1 MTDADDVSFRAGQPV
16 AWMFHRATCRWVHNT
31 TEPPGVHLQQ
41 ASKEDLDVELVAL
54 PDPGTLDVSLGR
66 AIRER
71 VSTRAYAA
79 DGLSLEQVSTILQAG
94 YGVVGR
100 TLFGQ
105 VEFLERAVPSG
116 GGLYPLE
123 LYLIVRAVDG
133 LEPGIHHYVPLHHGL
148 ELVRPGRLP
157 EAFNTYLFLGQPY
170 ATSAAAVVV
179 LTAVTRRSLGKY
191 GDRGYRYLLLEA
203 GHAAQN
209 INLAT
214 VALGLG
220 CCNLGGF
227 FDEELAAVIRADTEE
242 EIPLYGVALG
252 VPSTNDRDGRRAI

>member
-1 MTDADDVSFRAGQPV
+1 VTDDRSFREGQPA

-31 TEPPGVHLQQ
+31 GEPPGVHLQL
-41 ASKEDLDVELVAL
+41 ASKEDLDVDLVRL
-54 PDPGTLDVSLGR
+54 PTPGQLDMPLGR
-66 AIRER
+66 SIAER
-71 VSTRAYAA
+71 VSTRSFAV
-79 DGLSLEQVSTILQAG
+79 DPLRLEHMSTVLQAG

-105 VEFLERAVPSG
+105 VEFLERSVPSG

-123 LYLIVRAVDG
+123 AYVIVRNVDG
-133 LEPGIHHYVPLHHGL
+133 LEPGIHHYVPIHHGL

-203 GHAAQN
+203 GHTAQN
-209 INLAT
+209 MNLAA

-227 FDEELAAVIRADTEE
+227 FDEELAALIRADTEE
-242 EIPLYGVALG
+242 EIPLYAVALG
-252 VPSTNDRDGRRAI
+252 VSSTSDRDGRRAI

>member
-1 MTDADDVSFRAGQPV
+1 MTDDASFRDGQPV

-31 TEPPGVHLQQ
+31 VEPPGVHLQQ
-41 ASKEDLDVELVAL
+41 ASKEDLDVELVQL
-54 PDPGTLDVSLGR
+54 PPPAPLDTPLGG
-66 AIRER
+66 AIAER
-71 VSTRAYAA
+71 VSTRSFAV
-79 DGLSLEQVSTILQAG
+79 DPLTLEQASTILQAG
-94 YGVVGR
+94 YGIVGR

-105 VEFLERAVPSG
+105 VEFLERPVPSG

-133 LEPGIHHYVPLHHGL
+133 LEPGIHHYVPIHHGL
-148 ELVRPGRLP
+148 ELVRSGRIPG
-157 EAFNTYLFLGQPY
+157 AFNTYLFLGQPY

-203 GHAAQN
+203 GHTAQN

-227 FDEELAAVIRADTEE
+227 FDDELASLVRADVEE
-242 EIPLYGVALG
+242 EVPLYAIALG
-252 VPSTNDRDGRRAI
+252 VASTSDRDGRRAI

>member
-1 MTDADDVSFRAGQPV
+1 MTDEVSFRGEQPV
-16 AWMFHRATCRWVHNT
+16 AWLFHRATCRWVHNT
-31 TEPPGVHLQQ
+31 MEPPGVHLQQ
-41 ASKEDLDVELVAL
+41 AGKEDFDVDLMRLPKPGSLDV
-54 PDPGTLDVSLGR
+54 PLGL
-66 AIRER
+66 AIRQR
-71 VSTRAYAA
+71 VSTRTFAA
-79 DGLSLEQVSTILQAG
+79 DALTLDQLSTIVHAG
-94 YGVVGR
+94 YGLIGR
-100 TLFGQ
+100 TQFGQ
-105 VEFLERAVPSG
+105 VEFLERSVPSG

-123 LYLIVRAVDG
+123 LYVIVRAVDG

-157 EAFNTYLFLGQPY
+157 GAFNTYLFLGQPY

-179 LTAVTRRSLGKY
+179 LTAVTQRSLGKY

-209 INLAT
+209 VNLAT

-227 FDEELAAVIRADTEE
+227 FDEELAAVIRADTEA
-242 EIPLYGVALG
+242 EIPLYAVALG
-252 VPSTNDRDGRRAI
+252 VPSTDDRDGRRAI

>member
-1 MTDADDVSFRAGQPV
+1 VSDDASFRDGQAV
-16 AWMFHRATCRWVHNT
+16 AWMFHRATCRWAHNT
-31 TEPPGVHLQQ
+31 IEPPGVHLQQ
-41 ASKEDLDVELVAL
+41 ASKENFDVDLVRL
-54 PDPGTLDVSLGR
+54 PDPDTLDVSLGL
-66 AIRER
+66 AIRQR
-71 VSTRAYAA
+71 VSTRTFTA
-79 DGLSLEQVSTILQAG
+79 DPLTLGQLATIVHAG
-94 YGVVGR
+94 YGLIGR
-100 TLFGQ
+100 TVFGQ
-105 VEFLERAVPSG
+105 VEFLERSVPSG

-123 LYLIVRAVDG
+123 LYVVVRAVDG
-133 LEPGIHHYVPLHHGL
+133 IEPGIHHYVPLHHGL

-157 EAFNTYLFLGQPY
+157 GAFNTYLFLGQPY
-170 ATSAAAVVV
+170 ATSSAAVVV

-227 FDEELAAVIRADTEE
+227 FDEELAAVLRADTEE
-242 EIPLYGVALG
+242 EIPLYAVALG

>member
-1 MTDADDVSFRAGQPV
+1 MDEASFRAGQPA
-16 AWMFHRATCRWVHNT
+16 AWMFHRATCRWIHNT
-31 TEPPGVHLQQ
+31 IEPPGVHLQQ
-41 ASKEDLDVELVAL
+41 ASKEDLDVDLVRL
-54 PDPGTLDVSLGR
+54 PAPASLETPLGR
-66 AIRER
+66 AIGDR
-71 VSTRAYAA
+71 VSCRSFTV
-79 DGLSLEQVSTILQAG
+79 DPLSLEQISAVLQAG

-105 VEFLERAVPSG
+105 VEFLERSVPSA

-123 LYLIVRAVDG
+123 AYLIVRAVDG
-133 LEPGIHHYVPLHHGL
+133 LEPGIHHYVPIHHGL

-170 ATSAAAVVV
+170 ATSAASVVV

-203 GHAAQN
+203 GHTAQN

-227 FDEELAAVIRADTEE
+227 FDDELAALVRADVEE
-242 EIPLYGVALG
+242 EIPLYAVALG
-252 VPSTNDRDGRRAI
+252 VPTTSDRDGRRAI